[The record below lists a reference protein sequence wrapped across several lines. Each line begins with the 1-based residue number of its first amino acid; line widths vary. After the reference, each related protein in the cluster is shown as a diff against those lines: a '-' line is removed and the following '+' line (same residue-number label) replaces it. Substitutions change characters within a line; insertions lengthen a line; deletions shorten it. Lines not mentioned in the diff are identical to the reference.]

1 MFGSLGLVYCDQCG
15 VGASSHD
22 RYCRIW
28 GRPLASDRISAG
40 LNYCDQCGAQVD
52 LQDRYCR
59 ICGRQLNRP
68 STLWFDVSIVGRPT
82 AEPLEPSR
90 PVSLDLLHAPE
101 EPSAAPPPVAVSD
114 SAVIKRFAA
123 EKGKQFLEDYHEL
136 QKWPSG
142 PTEPSSIQLSQ
153 EIVVS
158 SSTVS
163 TDSHKTFVLEKES
176 ITNRKSPT
184 QSESGSLT
192 KLGNRLTKAVT
203 KPPIAPTESETKPEL
218 RLASLTPKAEG
229 PGKSQAS
236 IQAQTSATELGP
248 TNLIPKLGAL
258 EKTQANVDTHISK
271 HRHRSSSALIGY
283 GLTGVGAIS
292 LILAVVFTSTVL
304 AFIGLGL
311 AFWGALLM
319 FIRPRHYVRSD
330 LMDSTALS
338 SLTSIDRVI
347 TSLGYNQK
355 GIYLPADNP
364 DKTVVFIPAQ
374 PLKKMPKIEQ
384 IEKQV
389 FVKDPEGITLVP
401 PGLSLANFFERQLG
415 VKFTDWSLKEM
426 SERLPKLLIE
436 DLEMVQDC
444 TINIDGDNVSFRFVE
459 SVYAEF
465 CSKLRDSTKVCAS
478 LGCPMCS
485 AMACVL
491 AQVSH
496 RPVEFDKDKYTTDGG
511 TVESSY
517 HIIAG

>member
-1 MFGSLGLVYCDQCG
+1 LV
-15 VGASSHD
+15 
-22 RYCRIW
+22 
-28 GRPLASDRISAG
+28 
-40 LNYCDQCGAQVD
+40 
-52 LQDRYCR
+52 
-59 ICGRQLNRP
+59 
-68 STLWFDVSIVGRPT
+68 
-82 AEPLEPSR
+82 
-90 PVSLDLLHAPE
+90 
-101 EPSAAPPPVAVSD
+101 APPPIAPPD
-114 SAVIKRFAA
+114 NAVIRGFAA

-136 QKWPSG
+136 QECLSG
-142 PTEPSSIQLSQ
+142 PTEPSSPPLPV
-153 EIVVS
+153 EVVVS
-158 SSTVS
+158 SSTAA

-176 ITNRKSPT
+176 ITNRKSPA
-184 QSESGSLT
+184 QSESGSST
-192 KLGNRLTKAVT
+192 KLGNHLTKAIT

-218 RLASLTPKAEG
+218 RLASLTPKTEG
-229 PGKSQAS
+229 PGKSQAG

-248 TNLIPKLGAL
+248 ANLIPKLEAL
-258 EKTQANVDTHISK
+258 EKTQARIDRQTSK

-283 GLTGVGAIS
+283 GLTGFGALS

-319 FIRPRHYVRSD
+319 FIRPRLYVRSD

-355 GIYLPADNP
+355 GIYLPAGNP
-364 DKTVVFIPAQ
+364 DKTVVFIPSQ

-384 IEKQV
+384 VENQV

-426 SERLPKLLIE
+426 SERLPRLLIE

-444 TINIDGDNVSFRFVE
+444 TINIDGDNVSFKFVE

-465 CSKLRDSTKVCAS
+465 CSKLRDSTKVCSS

-496 RPVEFDKDKYTTDGG
+496 RPVEFDKDKYSTDGG
-511 TVESSY
+511 TVESLY
-517 HIIAG
+517 HILAG

>member
-1 MFGSLGLVYCDQCG
+1 V
-15 VGASSHD
+15 
-22 RYCRIW
+22 
-28 GRPLASDRISAG
+28 SAG
-40 LNYCDQCGAQVD
+40 LTYCDQCGAKAD
-52 LQDRYCR
+52 LQDIYCR
-59 ICGRQLNRP
+59 ICGRPLNRP
-68 STLWFDVSIVGRPT
+68 SMLWFDVSIVRPAT
-82 AEPLEPSR
+82 STPLRLPEP
-90 PVSLDLLHAPE
+90 
-101 EPSAAPPPVAVSD
+101 PSAELPKIPEAPRVTPPPIAASD
-114 SAVIKRFAA
+114 NVVTTKFAA
-123 EKGKQFLEDYHEL
+123 EKGKEFLADYQEL
-136 QKWPSG
+136 QECLST
-142 PTEPSSIQLSQ
+142 PTELSSPPLPV
-153 EIVVS
+153 EVVVS
-158 SSTVS
+158 SSAVS
-163 TDSHKTFVLEKES
+163 TGSHKTFVLEKES
-176 ITNRKSPT
+176 TSNRKSPT
-184 QSESGSLT
+184 KSESASST
-192 KLGNRLTKAVT
+192 KLGNHLTKAVT

-229 PGKSQAS
+229 PDKSQAG

-248 TNLIPKLGAL
+248 TNLIPKLEAL
-258 EKTQANVDTHISK
+258 DKTHASIDRQTSK

-283 GLTGVGAIS
+283 GLTGFGALS

-319 FIRPRHYVRSD
+319 FIRPRLYVRSD

-355 GIYLPADNP
+355 GIYLPAGNP
-364 DKTVVFIPAQ
+364 DKTVVFIPSQ

-384 IEKQV
+384 VENQV

-426 SERLPKLLIE
+426 SERLPRLLIE

-444 TINIDGDNVSFRFVE
+444 TINIDGDNVSFKFVE

-465 CSKLRDSTKVCAS
+465 CSKLRDSTKVCSS

-496 RPVEFDKDKYTTDGG
+496 RPVEFDKDKYSTDGG
-511 TVESSY
+511 TVESLY
-517 HIIAG
+517 HILAG

>member
-1 MFGSLGLVYCDQCG
+1 MCGRLLG
-15 VGASSHD
+15 
-22 RYCRIW
+22 
-28 GRPLASDRISAG
+28 SDRVSAG
-40 LNYCDQCGAQVD
+40 LTYCDQCGAKVD
-52 LQDRYCR
+52 LQDIYCR
-59 ICGRQLNRP
+59 ICGRPLNRP
-68 STLWFDVSIVGRPT
+68 SMLWFDVSMVRPAT
-82 AEPLEPSR
+82 STPLRSPEPAFVEWPQN
-90 PVSLDLLHAPE
+90 PE
-101 EPSAAPPPVAVSD
+101 VPLVAPPPIAPPD
-114 SAVIKRFAA
+114 NAVIRGFAA
-123 EKGKQFLEDYHEL
+123 EKGKEFLADYQEL
-136 QKWPSG
+136 QECLSTA
-142 PTEPSSIQLSQ
+142 TELSSPPLPV
-153 EIVVS
+153 EVVVS
-158 SSTVS
+158 SSAVS
-163 TDSHKTFVLEKES
+163 TGSHKTFVLEKEF
-176 ITNRKSPT
+176 ITNRRSPT
-184 QSESGSLT
+184 KSELGSFT
-192 KLGNRLTKAVT
+192 KIGDHLTKAVT
-203 KPPIAPTESETKPEL
+203 KPPIAPTESETKP
-218 RLASLTPKAEG
+218 RLSLAGLTPKTEG
-229 PGKSQAS
+229 PGKSQAG
-236 IQAQTSATELGP
+236 IHAQTSASELGP
-248 TNLIPKLGAL
+248 TNLIPKLEAL
-258 EKTQANVDTHISK
+258 EKTQASIDTHISK
-271 HRHRSSSALIGY
+271 HRHRSSSSLIGY
-283 GLTGVGAIS
+283 GLTGFGALS

-311 AFWGALLM
+311 AFWGALLL

-384 IEKQV
+384 VENQV

-415 VKFTDWSLKEM
+415 VKFTDWSLQEM